1 MKLKVVLTTSLLSL
15 GLILSGCGSSET
27 STNSHGTDVKDS
39 LTIYTTIY
47 PLEDFTKKIGGSY
60 VDVKSIYPPNVDA
73 HSFEPSTKD
82 MINMANSD
90 LFIHTGV
97 GIDGFAEKA
106 AKSLLKEGVAIL
118 EAGEG
123 IELLASTHEEHHHDE
138 ENIETDK
145 HDEHSSENAEDH
157 KHAEETGESEA
168 HEEHE
173 GKNNE
178 EDSHDHGDYDPHIWL
193 DPIRS
198 IELANNIKTSLSK
211 LMPEQAAVFDS
222 NFNQLKNNLEELD
235 QEFKTTIEK
244 SNSKYL
250 LVAHAAYGYWESR
263 YGIEQ
268 IAIGG
273 LSPTQEPSQ
282 KELQHIIEEAT
293 EHGIHYIIFEQN
305 VEPKVAKIIQKEIG
319 ANPLSLHNLE
329 SITEENIEKQ
339 DDYFSIMRKNLETI
353 KTALNE

>member
-1 MKLKVVLTTSLLSL
+1 MKLQVLLNTSLLSL
-15 GLILSGCGSSET
+15 GLILSGCGNSDA
-27 STNSHGTDVKDS
+27 STNSHGTDDKDI

-60 VDVKSIYPPNVDA
+60 VEVKSIYPPNVDA
-73 HSFEPSTKD
+73 HSFEPSAKD
-82 MINMANSD
+82 MIKMANSD

-97 GIDGFAEKA
+97 GIDEFAEKA
-106 AKSLLKEGVAIL
+106 AKSLDKEGVAIL
-118 EAGEG
+118 DAGVG
-123 IELLASTHEEHHHDE
+123 IDLLTSTHEEHHHDE
-138 ENIETDK
+138 ENLETDN

-157 KHAEETGESEA
+157 EHEGESAETEA

-173 GKNNE
+173 GEKNDEKAHN
-178 EDSHDHGDYDPHIWL
+178 HGDYDPHIWL

-211 LMPEQAAVFDS
+211 LMPEQEAVFES
-222 NFNQLKNNLEELD
+222 NFNQLKNDLEELD
-235 QEFKTTIEK
+235 QEFQTTIAK

-273 LSPTQEPSQ
+273 LSPTQEPTQ
-282 KELQHIIEEAT
+282 KELQRIIEEST

-305 VEPKVAKIIQKEIG
+305 VEPKVAKIIQVEIG

-329 SITEENIEKQ
+329 SITEENIKQQ